1 MYHVY
6 VLRSVPSGRL
16 YKGQAQDVARA
27 VEMHNQG
34 QFAATSHGAPWEL
47 VHQEHFASRVEANR
61 RERYLKTI
69 EGSHALK
76 QQLGLEEAVSG
87 AARPEPG

>member
-6 VLRSVPSGRL
+6 VLKSQTSGRL
-16 YKGQAQDVARA
+16 YKGQAQDVSRA
-27 VEMHNQG
+27 VELHNLG
-34 QFAATSHGAPWEL
+34 QFTATQHGVPWEL
-47 VHQEHFASRVEANR
+47 IHEEQYASRVDANK

-76 QQLGLEEAVSG
+76 RQLGLEDEAGHPVG
-87 AARPEPG
+87 KP